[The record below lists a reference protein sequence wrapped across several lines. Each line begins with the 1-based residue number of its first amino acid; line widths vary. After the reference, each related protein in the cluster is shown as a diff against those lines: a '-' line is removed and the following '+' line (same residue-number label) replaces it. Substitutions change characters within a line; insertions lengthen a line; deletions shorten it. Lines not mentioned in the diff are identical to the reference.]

1 MPTTIEIIREEAG
14 GSVQM
19 EDRLDS
25 LGFDSLDLLD
35 LVNQIEEAHSI
46 EIPPAALIAMETV
59 GDLVEFVRKA
69 NLAQV

>member
-14 GSVQM
+14 AAVQM

-25 LGFDSLDLLD
+25 LGLDSLDLLE
-35 LVNQIEEAHSI
+35 LVNRIEEAHQL
-46 EIPPAALIAMETV
+46 EIPPALLMAMETV
-59 GDLVEFVRKA
+59 ADLVNFVRKA